1 MHAYDGGFLFRVYAV
16 EEGNWDEQTI
26 TAENAP
32 GVNKTVSAMKKI
44 NMRNYPLGHVTSFNT
59 PSQMLVDVTQAVRE
73 ARKNGKEELDFVL
86 IREVHWPNENTD
98 GFEAIVSSREAGT
111 EESPSL
117 HLWR

>member
-1 MHAYDGGFLFRVYAV
+1 
-16 EEGNWDEQTI
+16 
-26 TAENAP
+26 
-32 GVNKTVSAMKKI
+32 MKKI
-44 NMRNYPLGHVTSFNT
+44 DIKNYPLGHVTSFNT

-73 ARKNGKEELDFVL
+73 ARKNGKGELDFVL

-98 GFEAIVSSREAGT
+98 GFEAVVSSREAGA